1 MSAPQW
7 PERSPQLRAEKLW
20 LFPGGEMS
28 AFVDLV
34 EIDEVAVGAPG
45 PCLRRPID
53 VIGNGDCDRKRDV
66 TRNCWRSQSTPAD
79 LFIEFMLTV
88 LRYSTQLSSSRI
100 AAARQSLIGC
110 SFEFRRFRRA
120 IFRIVDVISSW
131 TLVQ

>member
-7 PERSPQLRAEKLW
+7 PERSPQLHAER

-28 AFVDLV
+28 AFVELV
-34 EIDEVAVGAPG
+34 EVDEVAVGAPG

-53 VIGNGDCDRKRDV
+53 VIGKYGDCDRKREV
-66 TRNCWRSQSTPAD
+66 TRNCRRSQSTPAD
-79 LFIEFMLTV
+79 LFIEFMLNV
-88 LRYSTQLSSSRI
+88 LRRSTELSSSSI